1 MIDKYEGADK
11 EIIQKIQKIDS
22 PSLKS
27 KLIEVNSITN
37 ILLYDKEDKFHNEYK
52 SIRGNYENNS
62 FSLYKKISDVISGK
76 IDPSELLCE
85 EDYLK
90 YSIKKDTSDLTK
102 INNFKEIKDFW
113 LIAIKNSDYF
123 DLTNTEEKILHYL
136 KSIHMELHENKIDLT
151 IKYNFYENEY
161 FKNEIIKK
169 HYFYNTKNEK
179 LERSEFDE
187 IYWIKKIKRNT
198 KENKNNKKKFFDMF
212 DKEKVTNDLDENE
225 ANFMKNDFLPGILGY
240 YMNFIEN
247 NSDSEDNKIQT
258 FNLGK
263 INIKTIK

>member
-90 YSIKKDTSDLTK
+90 Y
-102 INNFKEIKDFW
+102 
-113 LIAIKNSDYF
+113 
-123 DLTNTEEKILHYL
+123 
-136 KSIHMELHENKIDLT
+136 
-151 IKYNFYENEY
+151 
-161 FKNEIIKK
+161 
-169 HYFYNTKNEK
+169 
-179 LERSEFDE
+179 
-187 IYWIKKIKRNT
+187 
-198 KENKNNKKKFFDMF
+198 
-212 DKEKVTNDLDENE
+212 
-225 ANFMKNDFLPGILGY
+225 
-240 YMNFIEN
+240 
-247 NSDSEDNKIQT
+247 
-258 FNLGK
+258 
-263 INIKTIK
+263 